1 LYEDCT
7 PVKRIDPVL
16 WVRLVT
22 QHENTNTMKY
32 IVAKQLWGPA
42 QQSGTLKTDH
52 VGTRISIVEVDPEKA
67 ESIQTPPSTP
77 ISSRAPSVQTAQS
90 MGSEFPEGGLTGWL
104 VVFGSFCAMLSV
116 FGLINTA
123 AVFESWF
130 STHQLAE
137 YSASQ
142 IGWIFSLYLF
152 FVFFIGIQVGP
163 VFDAYG
169 PRYLVAIGSALMV
182 ASLLLLGFC
191 TGKTLTI
198 LTLFTWSL
206 SSGRG

>member
-1 LYEDCT
+1 MIIVDLEKMESVETSPSAPASIHT
-7 PVKRIDPVL
+7 PY
-16 WVRLVT
+16 VR
-22 QHENTNTMKY
+22 
-32 IVAKQLWGPA
+32 
-42 QQSGTLKTDH
+42 
-52 VGTRISIVEVDPEKA
+52 
-67 ESIQTPPSTP
+67 
-77 ISSRAPSVQTAQS
+77 S
-90 MGSEFPEGGLTGWL
+90 MDSDFPEGGLTGWL
-104 VVFGSFCAMLSV
+104 VVFGSFCAMISV

-130 STHQLAE
+130 STHQLAD

-169 PRYLVAIGSALMV
+169 PRYLVATGSVLMV

-191 TGKTLTI
+191 TGSVPCHLY
-198 LTLFTWSL
+198 
-206 SSGRG
+206 RVVCC

>member
-1 LYEDCT
+1 MRYISPMALLNQ
-7 PVKRIDPVL
+7 PS
-16 WVRLVT
+16 RLGGD
-22 QHENTNTMKY
+22 
-32 IVAKQLWGPA
+32 AA
-42 QQSGTLKTDH
+42 DH
-52 VGTRISIVEVDPEKA
+52 VHIKTTVIADVEKL
-67 ESIQTPPSTP
+67 ESIETPPSSP
-77 ISSRAPSVQTAQS
+77 VSSRTPSVQS
-90 MGSEFPEGGLTGWL
+90 MGCDFPEGGRTGWL
-104 VVFGSFCAMLSV
+104 VVFGSFSGMLSV

-169 PRYLVAIGSALMV
+169 PRHLVAIGSVLMV
-182 ASLLLLGFC
+182 TSLLLLGFC
-191 TGKTLTI
+191 TGMHLVT
-198 LTLFTWSL
+198 
-206 SSGRG
+206 

>member
-1 LYEDCT
+1 
-7 PVKRIDPVL
+7 
-16 WVRLVT
+16 
-22 QHENTNTMKY
+22 MKY
-32 IVAKQLWGPA
+32 KSPKDVVVKATEVGDDMSDHEFDDSKTMLDLGNTEVVETAPA
-42 QQSGTLKTDH
+42 
-52 VGTRISIVEVDPEKA
+52 
-67 ESIQTPPSTP
+67 TPA
-77 ISSRAPSVQTAQS
+77 SSRLPSVQS
-90 MGSEFPEGGLTGWL
+90 MDSDDFPEGGLQGWL
-104 VVFGSFCAMLSV
+104 VVFGSFCAMISV

-137 YSASQ
+137 YSTSQ

-169 PRYLVAIGSALMV
+169 PRYLVAIGSILMV

-191 TGKTLTI
+191 TGKT
-198 LTLFTWSL
+198 SM
-206 SSGRG
+206 SHKHRGCV

>member
-1 LYEDCT
+1 
-7 PVKRIDPVL
+7 
-16 WVRLVT
+16 
-22 QHENTNTMKY
+22 MKY
-32 IVAKQLWGPA
+32 ISPKALLG
-42 QQSGTLKTDH
+42 QSQGLGDD
-52 VGTRISIVEVDPEKA
+52 ISGHGLGKSKIVVDPEKA
-67 ESIQTPPSTP
+67 ESIQTPSGTPLPSRT
-77 ISSRAPSVQTAQS
+77 PSVQS
-90 MGSEFPEGGLTGWL
+90 MDSEFPEGGLTGWL
-104 VVFGSFCAMLSV
+104 VVLGSFCAMISV

-130 STHQLAE
+130 STHQLAQ

-169 PRYLVAIGSALMV
+169 PRYLVAVGSGLMV

-191 TGKTLTI
+191 TGEYRVSQQTLV
-198 LTLFTWSL
+198 LCY
-206 SSGRG
+206 

>member
-1 LYEDCT
+1 MYLT
-7 PVKRIDPVL
+7 SKP
-16 WVRLVT
+16 RLGNHA
-22 QHENTNTMKY
+22 QNHGDY
-32 IVAKQLWGPA
+32 IADLEHSK
-42 QQSGTLKTDH
+42 LKMTAD
-52 VGTRISIVEVDPEKA
+52 IEKA
-67 ESIQTPPSTP
+67 GSLHSAPATAN
-77 ISSRAPSVQTAQS
+77 SSRTSSRQSVHSA
-90 MGSEFPEGGLTGWL
+90 FPEGGLAGWL
-104 VVFGSFCAMLSV
+104 VVFGSFCAMISV

-130 STHQLAE
+130 SMHQLE
-137 YSASQ
+137 HYSASQ

-191 TGKTLTI
+191 TGRHPAITYAVRSCATDSRVQN
-198 LTLFTWSL
+198 TTRY
-206 SSGRG
+206 SSATPSWVVSAAPS

>member
-1 LYEDCT
+1 M
-7 PVKRIDPVL
+7 I
-16 WVRLVT
+16 
-22 QHENTNTMKY
+22 
-32 IVAKQLWGPA
+32 IVDLEKME
-42 QQSGTLKTDH
+42 S
-52 VGTRISIVEVDPEKA
+52 VET
-67 ESIQTPPSTP
+67 SPSTP
-77 ISSRAPSVQTAQS
+77 ASIYTPYVRSLDSD
-90 MGSEFPEGGLTGWL
+90 FPEGGLAGWL

-130 STHQLAE
+130 STHQLAD

-169 PRYLVAIGSALMV
+169 PRYLVATGSVLMV

-191 TGKTLTI
+191 TGSVPCHLC
-198 LTLFTWSL
+198 
-206 SSGRG
+206 

>member
-1 LYEDCT
+1 
-7 PVKRIDPVL
+7 
-16 WVRLVT
+16 
-22 QHENTNTMKY
+22 MKY
-32 IVAKQLWGPA
+32 FSSKLLLGSQAQRRRHDISDHEKSKIKIV
-42 QQSGTLKTDH
+42 
-52 VGTRISIVEVDPEKA
+52 VDAEKA
-67 ESIQTPPSTP
+67 ESIQTPPATP
-77 ISSRAPSVQTAQS
+77 VSSRTPSLQS
-90 MGSEFPEGGLTGWL
+90 MDSDFPEGGLTGWL
-104 VVFGSFCAMLSV
+104 VVFGSFCAMISV

-130 STHQLAE
+130 STHQLE
-137 YSASQ
+137 HYSASQ

-191 TGKTLTI
+191 A
-198 LTLFTWSL
+198 
-206 SSGRG
+206 GRQPRHTSTNTVVLCC